1 MMDYHAFWQAIVV
14 VFGVVPLVVGA
25 GLGAAWAWR
34 GGRRGTRLMLPTVVG
49 GAVLGLGV
57 FAGAILF
64 LRA

>member
-14 VFGVVPLVVGA
+14 AFGVVPLVVGT
-25 GLGAAWAWR
+25 GLGAIWGWR
-34 GGRRGTRLMLPTVVG
+34 VGRRGTGLILPTAIG

>member
-1 MMDYHAFWQAIVV
+1 MMDYYAFWNAIVV

-25 GLGAAWAWR
+25 GVGAIWAWR
-34 GGRRGTRLMLPTVVG
+34 VGRRGTRLIIPTVCG
-49 GAVLGLGV
+49 GAVLGVIV